1 MIENY
6 LLQSKYMDKRIEI
19 FNTEAEKVLAYLH
32 SEFAKL
38 QTGRAN
44 AALVENV
51 VVEAYG
57 QNQPLKAVAGVSVQD
72 AKTIVVQPWDAGT
85 LAAVETALT
94 KADLGVS
101 PVNDG
106 SVIRL
111 NLPPMTEERR
121 SQLVKIVHQL
131 AEEGRIS
138 IRQQRQ
144 SAHDDIKDNEKD
156 EDVRY
161 TLLEELEKAVKAA
174 NEKIDESKKAKEEEV
189 MTV

>member
-1 MIENY
+1 MA
-6 LLQSKYMDKRIEI
+6 DVRIET
-19 FNTEAEKVLAYLH
+19 FNAEVEKVLTYLH

-51 VVEAYG
+51 VVDAYG
-57 QNQPLKAVAGVSVQD
+57 QNQPLKAIAGVSVQD
-72 AKTIVVQPWDAGT
+72 AKTIVVQPWDAAT
-85 LAAVETALT
+85 LGAVETALT

-111 NLPPMTEERR
+111 NLPPMTQERR
-121 SQLVKIVHQL
+121 EQLVKIVHQL
-131 AEEGRIS
+131 SEEGRIS
-138 IRQQRQ
+138 VRQQRQ
-144 SAHDDIKDNEKD
+144 TAHDDIKDNEKD

-161 TLLEELEKAVKAA
+161 TLLEELEKAVKTA
-174 NEKIDESKKAKEEEV
+174 NEKIDESKKLKEEEV

>member
-57 QNQPLKAVAGVSVQD
+57 QTQPLKAVAGVSVQD